1 MDKGYEGQGISGRS
15 MYSFRP
21 RGRAGRE
28 RQEIENEPEEENGG
42 GVEVVRH
49 VKEFV
54 LNPERSVGLLQDF
67 WQDSELWTHCVYLR
81 FLNTLFFSTSGPLNM
96 PVPLP

>member
-1 MDKGYEGQGISGRS
+1 

-21 RGRAGRE
+21 RGRVGRE

-54 LNPERSVGLLQDF
+54 LNPEHSVGLLQDF
-67 WQDSELWTHCVYLR
+67 
-81 FLNTLFFSTSGPLNM
+81 
-96 PVPLP
+96 

>member
-1 MDKGYEGQGISGRS
+1 

-42 GVEVVRH
+42 GVEVVCH

-67 WQDSELWTHCVYLR
+67 
-81 FLNTLFFSTSGPLNM
+81 
-96 PVPLP
+96 